1 MSTDLEAVLG
11 HLPLP
16 LALTTGPEHVLQM
29 ITSDARDVLGIT
41 QQVGESVRAPGDP
54 QLVEALDRA
63 YRGGEPA
70 RSVPVPGGAGVTC
83 LPLRDAGRVVGLL
96 LHAVDPAAGD
106 ADGGRSRSAAL
117 QQLAEQLSGAATPS
131 AIGTLAV
138 TAAARVIAA
147 DAASVYVPSGPGELR
162 VLHATGWSAAT
173 SRRFERLTLQRGRPL
188 SDAVLDGTAVWLE
201 DAAQWRARYPE
212 MAPVGTS
219 EGFEASA
226 CLPLRVEDRDLGAI
240 VFTFAT
246 PRVFSG
252 RERSHLLAVAAL
264 CAQALDRSRLLVAER
279 EARTQAERQ
288 LARMT
293 FLARTA
299 GLMEAP
305 HSVEDRLQQLADLA
319 VTGIADWCAVHL
331 VRDGHVARVAV
342 AHADPEKLDFV
353 ARLEERYPPDPD
365 AANGAI
371 AVSRTGRAVFLPD
384 IPDDLVA
391 AAARDPEHLQL
402 LRSLGMRSAIVVP
415 LSVRDERLGALTLV
429 NAESGEHFT
438 DTDLAF
444 ARQLAAT
451 AAVALDNA
459 RLYQQQWNT
468 AHTLQSALLPVALPA
483 TPGLDVAARY
493 RPQRPDRSDVLVG
506 GDVYDV
512 AAGPGARHWAVTVAD
527 VCGKGAE
534 AAALTAML
542 RHTIRA
548 EVGHGLGPVEVL
560 RRVNGAMLRDPGA
573 EPARFATVA
582 HAHLEAGDD
591 GVLVRLVNAGHVP
604 ALVLRPGTVEVV
616 GDPGTL
622 LGVYDEVLLTETV
635 VHLDRGDLLFLYTDG
650 ITEARGMNGWYGSER
665 LAALLAT
672 LSGRDCDTV
681 ADAVMADVLAFQDD
695 APRDDIALLVVG
707 CPR

>member
-1 MSTDLEAVLG
+1 MPTDLEAVLG

-16 LALTTGPEHVLQM
+16 LALTTGPEHALGM
-29 ITSDARDVLGIT
+29 ITPDARHALGIT
-41 QQVGESVRAPGDP
+41 QQVGGSLRGLVDP
-54 QLVEALDRA
+54 QLVDALDRA
-63 YRGGEPA
+63 YRGGEPV
-70 RSVPVPGGAGVTC
+70 RTVPVSGGIGLTC

-96 LHAVDPAAGD
+96 LHPLDPAAGD
-106 ADGGRSRSAAL
+106 AERAQSRSAAL

-138 TAAARVIAA
+138 TAAARVIDA

-173 SRRFERLTLQRGRPL
+173 SQRFERLTLQRGRPL
-188 SDAVLDGTAVWLE
+188 SDAVLDGAAVWLE

-246 PRVFSG
+246 PRVFSP

-279 EARTQAERQ
+279 EARAEAERQ

-305 HSVEDRLQQLADLA
+305 LSVEDRLQRLADLA
-319 VTGIADWCAVHL
+319 VTGVADWCAVHIVRNGL
-331 VRDGHVARVAV
+331 VGRVAV
-342 AHADPEKLDFV
+342 AHADPEKVAFV
-353 ARLEERYPPDPD
+353 SRLEERYPPDPD
-365 AANGAI
+365 APNGAI

-384 IPDDLVA
+384 IPDELVA
-391 AAARDPEHLQL
+391 AAARDDEHLQL

-415 LSVRDERLGALTLV
+415 LTVRDVRLGALTLV
-429 NAESGEHFT
+429 NAESGQHFT

-459 RLYQQQWNT
+459 RLYEQQWST
-468 AHTLQSALLPVALPA
+468 AHTLQSALLPAALPA
-483 TPGLDVAARY
+483 TPGLDVAARH
-493 RPQRPDRSDVLVG
+493 RPQRADHSDVLVG

-512 AAGPGARHWAVTVAD
+512 VGGPGPRSWAVTVAD

-542 RHTIRA
+542 RHTVRA

-560 RRVNGAMLRDPGA
+560 RRLNGAMLRDPGA

-582 HAHLEAGDD
+582 HAHLEVRDD
-591 GVLVRLVNAGHVP
+591 GVTVRLVNAGHVP
-604 ALVLRPGTVEVV
+604 ALVLRAGGVEVV

-622 LGVYDEVLLTETV
+622 LGVYDEVVLTETV
-635 VHLDRGDLLFLYTDG
+635 LHLDRGDLLFLYTDG
-650 ITEARGMNGWYGSER
+650 VTEARGMHGWYGAER
-665 LAALLAT
+665 LIALLAAQA
-672 LSGRDCDTV
+672 GRDCDTV
-681 ADAVMADVLAFQDD
+681 ADAVMTDVLAFQDD

-707 CPR
+707 GLR